1 MDAIARRLPPIPPV
15 IIDSAL
21 AVVLLGLAEW
31 QLIGKY
37 SLAPLGIT
45 AVVLQTLPLAMRRR
59 WPEAVFVLVLIGA
72 VSNLAFGYENSFFG
86 TFGAML
92 AVYNVAAHGRRIV
105 SWIVLGAAPF
115 ALALVLYL
123 DWRNQGK
130 VVLTDIPYNGLLVAA
145 AWILGDNV
153 RSRRAYIAQLEEH
166 DRLIASQ
173 REERA
178 QRTVMEE
185 RGRIARELHDVVA
198 HSVSVMVLQANAG
211 ERVIAQDQ
219 QRARASLQAIQQTGR
234 EALTELRRL
243 LGVLRVPAGIEDGPE
258 RSPQPGVADIEQLVQ
273 RVRDVGLPTQ
283 LAIEGQSKP
292 LPIGVELSAYR
303 IVQEALTN
311 ALRHANA
318 TQANVVVRFTDA
330 GLELDVRDNGRTA
343 SGGNGQKPTGHGLI
357 GMQER
362 VQLFG
367 GVMQAGPQA
376 EGGYRVT
383 ATLPAEMPPSPAPQ
397 SEPQ

>member
-1 MDAIARRLPPIPPV
+1 V
-15 IIDSAL
+15 I
-21 AVVLLGLAEW
+21 G
-31 QLIGKY
+31 
-37 SLAPLGIT
+37 
-45 AVVLQTLPLAMRRR
+45 
-59 WPEAVFVLVLIGA
+59 
-72 VSNLAFGYENSFFG
+72 
-86 TFGAML
+86 
-92 AVYNVAAHGRRIV
+92 
-105 SWIVLGAAPF
+105 
-115 ALALVLYL
+115 
-123 DWRNQGK
+123 
-130 VVLTDIPYNGLLVAA
+130 
-145 AWILGDNV
+145 
-153 RSRRAYIAQLEEH
+153 
-166 DRLIASQ
+166 
-173 REERA
+173 
-178 QRTVMEE
+178 
-185 RGRIARELHDVVA
+185 
-198 HSVSVMVLQANAG
+198 
-211 ERVIAQDQ
+211 QDQ

-330 GLELDVRDNGRTA
+330 GLELDVRDNGRMA

-367 GVMQAGPQA
+367 GVMQAGPQG

-397 SEPQ
+397 SGPQ